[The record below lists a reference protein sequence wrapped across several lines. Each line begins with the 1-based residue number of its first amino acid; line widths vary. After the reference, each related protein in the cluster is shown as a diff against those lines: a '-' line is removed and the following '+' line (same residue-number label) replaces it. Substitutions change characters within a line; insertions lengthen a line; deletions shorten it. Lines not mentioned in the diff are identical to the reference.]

1 MKFITQNGTAIGPIG
16 QGTWYLGEHPE
27 RFNQEASAL
36 RAGIEAGMNLID
48 TAEMY
53 GDGAAE
59 ILVGEA
65 IKGLPRE
72 KLYVVSKVY
81 PWNAGRDKIFDCCK
95 ASLGRMK
102 TDYMDLYLLHWQGN
116 VPFEETIE
124 CMEELKSQE
133 LICNWGVSNI
143 DIREMKQ
150 LVALENGDKC
160 ATDQVL
166 YHLGSRGVEY
176 DLLPWL
182 QQHGMPM
189 MAYCPL
195 AQAGSLRQGILKNK
209 AVVTAAANH
218 NATPQQIMLAFILAQ
233 PGVYPIPRSS
243 NPAHAQQNAAAA
255 YVRLT
260 AEEIAALSAAF
271 PAPEEKVPLDV
282 Q

>member
-1 MKFITQNGTAIGPIG
+1 MKFITQSGIDAGPIG
-16 QGTWYLGEHPE
+16 QGTWYLGENPGK
-27 RFNQEASAL
+27 FNQEVSAL

-59 ILVGEA
+59 VLVGES
-65 IKGLPRE
+65 IKGLARE
-72 KLYVVSKVY
+72 KLYIVSKVY
-81 PWNAGRDKIFDCCK
+81 PWNAGRNKIFDCCK
-95 ASLGRMK
+95 ASLDRMK
-102 TDYMDLYLLHWQGN
+102 TDYMDLYLLHWQGA

-124 CMEELKSQE
+124 CMEELKAQGF
-133 LICNWGVSNI
+133 IRNWGVSNI
-143 DIREMKQ
+143 DIREMEQ
-150 LVALENGDKC
+150 LFAIENGDKC

-166 YHLGSRGVEY
+166 YHLGSRGVEL

-182 QQHGMPM
+182 QQRKIPM

-195 AQAGSLRQGILKNK
+195 AQAGTLRQGILSDKT
-209 AVVTAAANH
+209 VLSAAASH

-255 YVRLT
+255 KVKLT
-260 AEEIAALSAAF
+260 NEELSALRAAF
-271 PAPEEKVPLDV
+271 PAPEYKVPLDV